1 MGTVKPPR
9 PPARWRAGFPYR
21 TDADDGVSRRELLR
35 FAVMASG
42 ALFASTAALAALGL
56 IRRRPAPAPLL
67 IARVAD
73 VPQGQAV
80 YFNYPTHD
88 DQAILLRLDNDRF
101 VAYSGRCTHLSCA
114 VYHDASRGELLC
126 PCHDGV
132 FDQESG
138 APLAGPPQ
146 RPLPKI
152 ELRRD
157 GGALYAVDQT
167 PRESQR

>member
-1 MGTVKPPR
+1 MGALRPR
-9 PPARWRAGFPYR
+9 SPARWQAEFPYR
-21 TDADDGVSRRELLR
+21 VEADDRVSRRELLR

-56 IRRRPAPAPLL
+56 IRRRSAPAQQL

-73 VPQGQAV
+73 VPEGQAV
-80 YFNYPTHD
+80 YFNYPSPD
-88 DQAILLRLDNDRF
+88 DQAILLRLDADRF

-114 VYHDASRGELLC
+114 VYHDAARGELLC

-132 FDQESG
+132 FDQQSG

-146 RPLPKI
+146 RPLPRI
-152 ELRRD
+152 ELRREGD
-157 GGALYAVDQT
+157 ALYAVDQT